1 MQNLTIET
9 LPVVPHI
16 VFGIF
21 DLAIPNLI
29 FWIAVI
35 FVFFA
40 GCWARMPSRMTKGAA
55 PKDRRD
61 AD

>member
-21 DLAIPNLI
+21 NQAIPNLI
-29 FWIAVI
+29 FWVAVS
-35 FVFFA
+35 VAFFA
-40 GCWARMPSRMTKGAA
+40 GCWARMPNFMAHGDVSQ
-55 PKDRRD
+55 DRS
-61 AD
+61 ADK